1 MPIPTTPKN
10 LPSVKRYLFQA
21 YNDLNSIEQNIFGLG
36 WSEEVSILE
45 KAVILLEDRRY
56 YTHRGIDI
64 RSIIREFVKA
74 ITFRKH
80 GGASTIE
87 MQFVRTC
94 TGYKEISLRRKIYE
108 MFLAW
113 ALVHRAN
120 KFEILRSYLGV
131 AYFGTGLQGSHA
143 ASIAIFSKEPS
154 ELTEREC
161 FELASMLVYPKPRE
175 VNESWQQKIERR
187 ATYGQKLFT
196 KVGARYLK

>member
-21 YNDLNSIEQNIFGLG
+21 YKDLNSIEQNIFGHG
-36 WSEEVSILE
+36 WGKEVSVLE
-45 KAVILLEDRRY
+45 KAVILLEDRY
-56 YTHRGIDI
+56 YTHRGIDV
-64 RSIIREFVKA
+64 RSIIRELVKSL
-74 ITFRKH
+74 TFRKH

-94 TGYKEISLRRKIYE
+94 TGYKEISLRRKVYE

-113 ALVHRAN
+113 ALLHRAN
-120 KFEILRSYLGV
+120 KLEILRSYLGV
-131 AYFGTGLQGSHA
+131 AYFGTGFQGSDV
-143 ASIAIFSKEPS
+143 ASVAIFNKEPNQLS
-154 ELTEREC
+154 EGEC

-175 VNESWQQKIERR
+175 ENEIWKQKIERR
-187 ATYGQKLFT
+187 ATYGQKLFA